1 MEEFYIKSNKM
12 EVAIKSQT
20 NVSQEFEEVKSCESN
35 MVEMRNLLNTQ
46 SIELMEAVHS
56 LNLQRNE
63 SGQPAAL
70 EVRLLQE
77 EISQLET
84 LGQVHY

>member
-1 MEEFYIKSNKM
+1 M

-56 LNLQRNE
+56 LNLQRNVP
-63 SGQPAAL
+63 GQPVAQ